1 MVNIRYCMTA
11 LDHYCSYIYYA
22 WSCGALRHYDL
33 RNLDEFLQTA
43 LSEYVFEDRFID
55 LHPDDRYINE
65 LLNEASKISVQML
78 TAYICKKDTKFLFLL
93 NRLSEIPFFYK
104 EN

>member
-1 MVNIRYCMTA
+1 MTA

-22 WSCGALRHYDL
+22 WSSGILRYYDL
-33 RNLDEFLQTA
+33 ENLDRFLQTA
-43 LSEYVFEDRFID
+43 LKGYVFEDRFID
-55 LHPDDRYINE
+55 LHSDDRYINE
-65 LLNEASKISVQML
+65 LLNKAAQISFEMS
-78 TAYICKKDTKFLFLL
+78 TAYKCKKETKLLFLL